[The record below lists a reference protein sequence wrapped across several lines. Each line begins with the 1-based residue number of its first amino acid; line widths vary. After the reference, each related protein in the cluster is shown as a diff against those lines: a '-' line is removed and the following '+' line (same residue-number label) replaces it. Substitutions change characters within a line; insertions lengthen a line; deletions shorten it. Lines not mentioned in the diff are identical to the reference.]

1 MILVDTSIWITGLS
15 RGDSEFADTL
25 RQAVATGQVAV
36 PDLVLMELLR
46 GAESE
51 PAARRLHAQ
60 MAVFPILQ
68 IGGAQIAV
76 AAASHYRSLRALGI
90 TVRSTID
97 AMLAAYCIRGRH
109 RLLHRDRDFDH
120 FTRFGLVTYEP

>member
-15 RGDSEFADTL
+15 RRDSEFADTL
-25 RQAVATGQVAV
+25 RQAIATGQVAV

-46 GAESE
+46 GAVSE
-51 PAARRLHAQ
+51 PAARRLHTQ

-76 AAASHYRSLRALGI
+76 MAASHYRSLRALGI

-97 AMLAAYCIRGRH
+97 ALLATYCIQGRH

-120 FTRFGLVTYEP
+120 FTRFGLLTYEP